1 MQYFEQR
8 RQELEKKE
16 CQLKESLIRFEKFFK
31 ENDEKKARALKK
43 LSQERSLQ
51 KQRVKEIENLTA
63 EMRILE
69 QKRDKLERVVKSY
82 AKYRDFLVAVL
93 KESEDFSEIPE
104 LIHRY
109 DALTANL
116 EDLKARERLNN
127 QQYEQLDGDLRRYRE
142 VTYDEKLTLTN
153 ELVGMRNKL
162 ERYQT
167 KIRQKEQTWEHA
179 REAAVNRI
187 SELCTIKA
195 ATQNMY
201 KIARTYEKYG
211 EEAHADDVT
220 SQLRIIGD
228 FIVDLV
234 EVTKTLSPRMKEK

>member
-1 MQYFEQR
+1 MKMEIRKTADDSISKMLQNIEFSMEDYLKQIFDERLLIKVPDAEDRTLTTSTKLLEKDKQLRRIHEDLLQRKDEFQVKMQYFEQR

-116 EDLKARERLNN
+116 EA
-127 QQYEQLDGDLRRYRE
+127 
-142 VTYDEKLTLTN
+142 
-153 ELVGMRNKL
+153 
-162 ERYQT
+162 
-167 KIRQKEQTWEHA
+167 
-179 REAAVNRI
+179 
-187 SELCTIKA
+187 S
-195 ATQNMY
+195 
-201 KIARTYEKYG
+201 
-211 EEAHADDVT
+211 
-220 SQLRIIGD
+220 
-228 FIVDLV
+228 
-234 EVTKTLSPRMKEK
+234 